1 MKHLQLKAKL
11 RTQLGHKSKHVKRE
25 GLIPAVVYSKTVEST
40 PLSIDYKEFYHIFKQ
55 SGKTQVLD
63 LSIDENKSIPVIVHD
78 IYVHPVT
85 SRPEHIDFKVVNLK
99 EKVVASIPV
108 VTEGEA
114 DAIKE
119 FGGVLNINYQELE
132 VEALPDQL
140 PHQITVN
147 VDSLK
152 TMEDVITIAD
162 LTVAGQDYI
171 FVGLD
176 SETIVASMVVQSE
189 EPAEEEIVA
198 IGDIPTDEAPTVTK
212 E

>member
-119 FGGVLNINYQELE
+119 FGGVLNINFQELE

-140 PHQITVN
+140 PHQIAVN

-162 LTVAGQDYI
+162 LTFAGQDYI

-176 SETIVASMVVQSE
+176 PETIVASMVVQSE

-198 IGDIPTDEAPTVTK
+198 INDIPTDEAPTVTK